1 MFPLKI
7 KKKKKIFLDPTNI
20 DRIADQPLEEH

>member
-7 KKKKKIFLDPTNI
+7 KKKKFFLDPTNI